1 MAEADV
7 IAVTATRYDVARIQI
22 VQFLA
27 PAAMILGVVAR
38 WRMTTPL
45 LLAGFAL
52 ILFTFGLYASSR
64 AALGRRALQIRN
76 GILRLAIESTALGE
90 TAPCAHD
97 PADDIALRSIRK
109 WTWDGSIARLYAA
122 EHSWKL
128 RSARGDHET
137 LGDSLRETLGPPLV
151 LRRRGSARARVLA
164 LSMAALG
171 VVAAGFGI
179 AYETT
184 ALALIGVPCLIGGLA
199 ALGALSQSVAR

>member
-7 IAVTATRYDVARIQI
+7 IAVTATRYDVTRTQI
-22 VQFLA
+22 VRFLA
-27 PAAMILGVVAR
+27 PVAMILGLIAR
-38 WRMTTPL
+38 RLMTTPL
-45 LLAGFAL
+45 LLAAFAL

-64 AALGRRALQIRN
+64 AALGRRAQQIRN
-76 GILRLAIESTALGE
+76 GVLRLATDSAALGE
-90 TAPCAHD
+90 TAPRAHD
-97 PADDIALRSIRK
+97 PSDDIALRSIRK

-128 RSARGDHET
+128 RSACGDHET
-137 LGDSLRETLGPPLV
+137 LEGALREALGPPLV
-151 LRRRGSARARVLA
+151 LRRRGSARARRLA

-171 VVAAGFGI
+171 IVAAGFGM

-199 ALGALSQSVAR
+199 AFGALSQSVAR